1 MNEQVTPIITGPRN
15 GEQAKLGEDRPR
27 LLLLRRYHAGLLDG
41 DLASGERIHDRH
53 MSARFEILEGGQA
66 AVTRLQRR
74 EPIEVH

>member
-1 MNEQVTPIITGPRN
+1 MYQNSARI
-15 GEQAKLGEDRPR
+15 DRD

-74 EPIEVH
+74 EPIEVHNHVALSKLVVDDHP